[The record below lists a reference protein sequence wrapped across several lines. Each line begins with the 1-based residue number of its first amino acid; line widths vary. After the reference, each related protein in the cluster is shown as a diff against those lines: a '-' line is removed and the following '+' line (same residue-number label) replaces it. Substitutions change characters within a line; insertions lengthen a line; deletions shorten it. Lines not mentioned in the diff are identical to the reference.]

1 MTNQTT
7 KLKNFEDKL
16 KNVQNLDERLDALDA
31 CYKNN
36 IDSFDFNTTT
46 CADLSGSTFKN
57 AYETFILEAYEAE
70 DAYTIFAQDIVDL
83 SGGLHGAFARSS
95 EIPDKHKA
103 IKALRNELDNKMR
116 ELYNPELE
124 DTHIMH
130 DSNVYMTLAWTV
142 LATSVLYYLF
152 IKL

>member
-1 MTNQTT
+1 MTT
-7 KLKNFEDKL
+7 KLKDFEDKL
-16 KNVQNLDERLDALDA
+16 KKLQDMDAQLDALDT

-36 IDSFDFNTTT
+36 IDSFDFSNTT
-46 CADLSGSTFKN
+46 CANLSGSTFKD
-57 AYETFILEAYEAE
+57 AYETFILDAYGAN

-103 IKALRNELDNKMR
+103 IKLLRNELDNKMR
-116 ELYNPELE
+116 EIYNPELE

>member
-1 MTNQTT
+1 MTT
-7 KLKNFEDKL
+7 KLKDFENKL
-16 KNVQNLDERLDALDA
+16 KNVQNLNDRLDALDA
-31 CYKNN
+31 CYKSN
-36 IDSFDFNTTT
+36 IDSFNFNETI
-46 CADLSGSTFKN
+46 CVDLGGSKFKDAYESFLIN
-57 AYETFILEAYEAE
+57 AYGAN

>member
-1 MTNQTT
+1 MTNLKTFENGLT
-7 KLKNFEDKL
+7 GITDFGVKLSE
-16 KNVQNLDERLDALDA
+16 LDT
-31 CYKNN
+31 CYKEN
-36 IDSFDFNTTT
+36 IDNFDFNTTT
-46 CADLSGSTFKN
+46 CVNLSDSLFKDKYKIFIDLAYSGASDYASF
-57 AYETFILEAYEAE
+57 E
-70 DAYTIFAQDIVDL
+70 QDIVDL

-95 EIPDKHKA
+95 EIPDKHKT

-124 DTHIMH
+124 DTHIMR

>member
-1 MTNQTT
+1 MTY
-7 KLKNFEDKL
+7 LKTFETSLTDISDFDSSL
-16 KNVQNLDERLDALDA
+16 NELDA
-31 CYKNN
+31 CYKKN
-36 IDSFDFNTTT
+36 IDNFTFDGTT
-46 CADLSGSTFKN
+46 CNGVVFKDLYQNFIDAAYSGASDYASF
-57 AYETFILEAYEAE
+57 E
-70 DAYTIFAQDIVDL
+70 QDIVDL

-124 DTHIMH
+124 DNHIMR

>member
-1 MTNQTT
+1 MAKQTT
-7 KLKNFEDKL
+7 FLKDFEIKL
-16 KNVQNLDERLDALDA
+16 KNVQDLDAQLDALDA
-31 CYKNN
+31 CYKSN
-36 IDSFDFNTTT
+36 IDGFDFNDTI
-46 CADLSGSTFKN
+46 CANLSNIKFKDAYKTFLID
-57 AYETFILEAYEAE
+57 AYGAN
-70 DAYTIFAQDIVDL
+70 DDYTIFKQDTVDL

-103 IKALRNELDNKMR
+103 IKSLRNELDNKMR

>member
-1 MTNQTT
+1 MTNLKTFETSLTGISNFDSSLNELDTCYKENIDNFDFDTT
-7 KLKNFEDKL
+7 KCNNNSVDFKVLYQNFINAAYSGAKDY
-16 KNVQNLDERLDALDA
+16 A
-31 CYKNN
+31 
-36 IDSFDFNTTT
+36 SF
-46 CADLSGSTFKN
+46 
-57 AYETFILEAYEAE
+57 E
-70 DAYTIFAQDIVDL
+70 QDIVDL

-95 EIPDKHKA
+95 EIPEKHKA

-124 DTHIMH
+124 DTHIMR